1 MNISFF
7 HIPSLGMYHAIEPIL
22 LELQARGHR
31 VIHYNEAGFNQ
42 YVKNTP
48 LPFIPYPRYQGYV
61 PKAFRSSMNLY
72 ELGMLLLETA
82 ENMVDFVE
90 AEVHR
95 EFPDLILHSKFMAAP
110 KAIASKYGIA
120 AVCLTTGFVFHPR
133 TILSEER
140 EKRSPVDM
148 SNVSSFLR
156 FKKRAKKFYGK
167 YLSENS
173 DVDDIFVNDEA
184 LNLVLSLECFQPAR
198 SSLSSHCRFVGP
210 TVRLDGYSKSYELI
224 YVSLGSV
231 FVDNK
236 EFFHTC
242 IQALRTLGRRVVI
255 SLSGGFSPED
265 FDDVPDNIELCR
277 FVQQTDILQ
286 PAAVFIT
293 HGGDQS
299 VSEAIY
305 CETPMVVV
313 PQIPEQLFRA
323 EQIQRLIIGRYINP
337 NDLTVD
343 LLRSTVA
350 DVLENYLF
358 RRNVQALKRD
368 MPTVSSAITACD
380 QIEEFAFGEKQFVSL

>member
-22 LELQARGHR
+22 LELQARGHQ
-31 VIHYNEAGFNQ
+31 VTHYNEAGFNQ
-42 YVKNTP
+42 YVQKST
-48 LPFIPYPRYQGYV
+48 LPFIPYPSYQGYV
-61 PKAFRSSMNLY
+61 PNAFRSSMNLY
-72 ELGMLLLETA
+72 QLGSLLLETA
-82 ENMVDFVE
+82 ESMVDFVE
-90 AEVHR
+90 AEVRR
-95 EFPDLILHSKFMAAP
+95 ESPDLILHSKFMAAP
-110 KAIASKYGIA
+110 KAIANKCGIA

-140 EKRSPVDM
+140 TNRPPVDM

-156 FKKRAKKFYGK
+156 FKKRARKFYGK
-167 YLSENS
+167 YLSESS
-173 DVDDIFVNDEA
+173 DADDIFINDES

-210 TVRLDGYSKSYELI
+210 TVRLDRYSKSYELI

-236 EFFHTC
+236 EFFHIC

-277 FVQQTDILQ
+277 FVKQTDILQ
-286 PAAVFIT
+286 RAAVFVT

-313 PQIPEQLFRA
+313 PQIPEQLFRG
-323 EQIQRLIIGRYINP
+323 QQVQRLMIGKYIDP

-343 LLRSTVA
+343 LLRSVVG
-350 DVLENYLF
+350 DLLENDLF
-358 RRNVQALKRD
+358 RHNVQALKRD
-368 MPTVSSAITACD
+368 MPVVSAAIAACD
-380 QIEEFAFGEKQFVSL
+380 QIESSHSARNNW